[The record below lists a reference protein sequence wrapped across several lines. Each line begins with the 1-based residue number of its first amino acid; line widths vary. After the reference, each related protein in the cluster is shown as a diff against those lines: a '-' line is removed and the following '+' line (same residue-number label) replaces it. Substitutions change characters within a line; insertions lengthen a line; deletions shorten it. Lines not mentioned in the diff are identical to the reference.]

1 MEPPGRWRD
10 DPGRP
15 PSPGAFGTTLSQERR
30 GYSDICKSRPL
41 GRHSARKYPRHRAY
55 ASRTDSGCATEVVHA
70 SLCCPDGRGRL
81 ACLSH
86 NFDRMLPRLLPGPT
100 CSIEHRGEVAWLKL
114 SQFKYRAFLS
124 YSHRDQ
130 TWAKWLHSSLERY
143 RIDKSLVG
151 RSTPVGLIPKTL
163 RPIFRDR
170 EDFSA
175 GHSLNERTLEALQAS
190 EFLVVLCSENA
201 CKSPYVDEEVR
212 QFKLLSRSDRI
223 IPVIIGGEPNDP
235 ERQCFPPSL
244 RFKVRSDGS
253 LTNQLDEPI
262 AADARSSGDGREVAR
277 LKVVSGLLGL
287 NLDEIVQ
294 RADRARRRK
303 TTLWTSLAATF
314 VLLTAIS
321 TVTAIYA
328 YKNLLKSEERLD
340 QAIEIAYGFVSEA
353 SSLSDRFG
361 VPTDLV
367 INLLRRADGA
377 LTELISRGAQS
388 QALQLRKALMLIS
401 FSESYFNLGQTQD
414 ASNRAL
420 EASQILQMM
429 ITANPNNNTEWK
441 ATLQRVQNELGFI
454 AEAQRD
460 VPSAAGFFQSSL
472 RTGQGL
478 IDERAENIGIISQF
492 ITTRINLG
500 DLLVTHSTA
509 EGTEQYQRSIDEIIK
524 FTKIEDTGNKLV
536 DLTTAITTQPSFQPL
551 AFEATK
557 RLSFIK
563 ITQGLFADA
572 INYSKA
578 ILAFREGASLSN
590 PDSIRLQEGL
600 ADSYIELGNAYL
612 EAGLIDFAMESF
624 TKSASIAGKLSQTD
638 SKNVIYKR
646 IAALAK
652 DGIGRA
658 MLSKGAVDDA
668 LDVFTANVE
677 YAKPFVLADKTNKL
691 WAAVLGIGHERVGD
705 ALMLQEKFLDAAQQY
720 QIEHDL
726 VSSAVSANPDEDT
739 TWQMRLAIADF
750 KFAKAL
756 IGEGKRTAAI
766 PLLSKKCSDV

>member
-1 MEPPGRWRD
+1 M
-10 DPGRP
+10 
-15 PSPGAFGTTLSQERR
+15 
-30 GYSDICKSRPL
+30 
-41 GRHSARKYPRHRAY
+41 
-55 ASRTDSGCATEVVHA
+55 
-70 SLCCPDGRGRL
+70 
-81 ACLSH
+81 
-86 NFDRMLPRLLPGPT
+86 
-100 CSIEHRGEVAWLKL
+100 
-114 SQFKYRAFLS
+114 
-124 YSHRDQ
+124 
-130 TWAKWLHSSLERY
+130 
-143 RIDKSLVG
+143 
-151 RSTPVGLIPKTL
+151 
-163 RPIFRDR
+163 
-170 EDFSA
+170 
-175 GHSLNERTLEALQAS
+175 
-190 EFLVVLCSENA
+190 
-201 CKSPYVDEEVR
+201 
-212 QFKLLSRSDRI
+212 
-223 IPVIIGGEPNDP
+223 
-235 ERQCFPPSL
+235 
-244 RFKVRSDGS
+244 
-253 LTNQLDEPI
+253 
-262 AADARSSGDGREVAR
+262 
-277 LKVVSGLLGL
+277 
-287 NLDEIVQ
+287 
-294 RADRARRRK
+294 
-303 TTLWTSLAATF
+303 
-314 VLLTAIS
+314 
-321 TVTAIYA
+321 
-328 YKNLLKSEERLD
+328 
-340 QAIEIAYGFVSEA
+340 
-353 SSLSDRFG
+353 
-361 VPTDLV
+361 
-367 INLLRRADGA
+367 
-377 LTELISRGAQS
+377 
-388 QALQLRKALMLIS
+388 
-401 FSESYFNLGQTQD
+401 
-414 ASNRAL
+414 
-420 EASQILQMM
+420 
-429 ITANPNNNTEWK
+429 
-441 ATLQRVQNELGFI
+441 
-454 AEAQRD
+454 
-460 VPSAAGFFQSSL
+460 
-472 RTGQGL
+472 

-766 PLLSKKCSDV
+766 PYFQKSALMFEEQSNRNKDVIAYQADVHQARWRLAELADDMPSLENERWDLKRIKISGRLGDEQSRWLIRSEMSLSAKGISFPELANPESCSSEHATSGAAATNCDVTIDTPGRKAAALAIGYQVRGNAYRAKGEFDKAIEDYNEAIKVDPNDASSYNFRGLAFQSKGLIDESIADFNEAIRLRPTFAFAHSNRGLSHTLRADLVSALSDFNEMLRLAPDNAVAHQTSGRRISLDEANRSSNR